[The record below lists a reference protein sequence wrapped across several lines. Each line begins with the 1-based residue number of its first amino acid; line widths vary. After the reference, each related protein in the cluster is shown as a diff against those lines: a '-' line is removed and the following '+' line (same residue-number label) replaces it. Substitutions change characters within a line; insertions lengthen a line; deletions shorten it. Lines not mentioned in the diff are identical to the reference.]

1 MVLSIKTNKAELFS
15 NCLKTYLV
23 VILSAILII
32 QINITG
38 ASKPFKSKKGMV
50 VSASKISSKV
60 GVEILKA
67 GGNAVD
73 AAVAVGFALAVTY
86 PYAGNI
92 GGGGFMVIHL
102 QEMGLTPLL
111 ISGKELHLQRTGIC
125 ISIKMET

>member
-1 MVLSIKTNKAELFS
+1 MKTNKAELFS
-15 NCLKTYLV
+15 TCLRTYLV
-23 VILSAILII
+23 VILSTILII

-73 AAVAVGFALAVTY
+73 AAVAVSFALAVTY

-102 QEMGLTPLL
+102 QDGTNTTIDFRERAL
-111 ISGKELHLQRTGIC
+111 
-125 ISIKMET
+125 